1 MSFFGL
7 NSASSVFS
15 ILRPNLFVF
24 SQFERLDIFVYMLSK
39 KFAVKKVIVSIIC
52 KMVGLG
58 IFCALTIIIIIII
71 IIIIDKYLYRANSSV
86 VILYTKIIYSVYTV
100 LPETM

>member
-15 ILRPNLFVF
+15 ILRPNVFVF
-24 SQFERLDIFVYMLSK
+24 SQFERLDIFFYMLSK
-39 KFAVKKVIVSIIC
+39 KFAVKKVIASIIC

-58 IFCALTIIIIIII
+58 IFCALTIIII

>member
-39 KFAVKKVIVSIIC
+39 KFVVKKVIASIIC

-58 IFCALTIIIIIII
+58 IFCALTIIII

>member
-39 KFAVKKVIVSIIC
+39 KFAVKKVIASIIC

-58 IFCALTIIIIIII
+58 IFCALTIIII

-86 VILYTKIIYSVYTV
+86 VILYTKIVYSVYTV

>member
-24 SQFERLDIFVYMLSK
+24 SQFERLDILVYMLSK
-39 KFAVKKVIVSIIC
+39 KFAVKKVIASIIC

-58 IFCALTIIIIIII
+58 IFCALTIII

>member
-39 KFAVKKVIVSIIC
+39 KFAVKKVIASIIC

-58 IFCALTIIIIIII
+58 IFCALTIIIII

>member
-39 KFAVKKVIVSIIC
+39 KFAVKKVIASIIC

-71 IIIIDKYLYRANSSV
+71 IDKYLYRANSSV
-86 VILYTKIIYSVYTV
+86 LILYTKIIYSVYTV

>member
-39 KFAVKKVIVSIIC
+39 KFAVKKVIASIIC

-58 IFCALTIIIIIII
+58 IFCALTIIII